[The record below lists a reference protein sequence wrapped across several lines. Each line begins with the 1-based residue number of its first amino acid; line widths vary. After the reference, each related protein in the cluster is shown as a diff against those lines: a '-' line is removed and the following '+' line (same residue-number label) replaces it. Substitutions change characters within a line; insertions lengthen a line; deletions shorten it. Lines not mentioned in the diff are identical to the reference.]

1 MRRSGPFHTI
11 VLGLGGIG
19 SGALYWLSREL
30 GGEVLGLERFELGHD
45 RGGSQDHS
53 RIIRYS
59 YHRPFY
65 VRLARRAYEAWSTV
79 EEETGEKLVHRVG
92 GLDLFPEGGVI
103 PAKDYTESL
112 DACGI
117 PWEDLSAREIRD
129 RWPAFRIPDSVRG
142 LYQEDGGL
150 VDAARGNAAHIAAAR
165 ARGAGI
171 VTETPVT
178 GVRAGTGTIEV
189 DAGGETYRA
198 KRLVVAAG
206 AWSNEILGFLGSRLP
221 LVVTR
226 EQVTYFRPADA
237 TPFAADRFPVWI
249 WMDEPSFYG
258 FPVYGLDGVKV
269 AQDVGGAETSADDR
283 SFDPD
288 PEASERVRR
297 FLQARLP
304 NALGQELLTRTCLY
318 TLTPDRD
325 FVVDSLPDHPEV
337 LVAVGAGHAFKFAS
351 ALGRILS
358 ELALHGETPTDLAP
372 FRIDRPILME
382 DDPPRSW
389 MV

>member
-1 MRRSGPFHTI
+1 MSGRSVHTV

-30 GGEVLGLERFELGHD
+30 GEGVLGIEQFELGHD

-59 YHRPFY
+59 YHRPVY
-65 VRLARRAYEAWSTV
+65 VRLAERAYEAWGGV
-79 EEETGEKLVHRVG
+79 ETETGETLVHRVG

-103 PAKDYTESL
+103 PPEDYTKSL

-117 PWEDLSAREIRD
+117 PWQRLEASEIRD
-129 RWPAFRIPDSVRG
+129 RWPGFRIPDSVWG
-142 LYQEDGGL
+142 LYQADGGL
-150 VDAARGNAAHIAAAR
+150 VDAARGNAAHVTAAR
-165 ARGAGI
+165 RRGAR
-171 VTETPVT
+171 VLAETPVRS
-178 GVRAGTGTIEV
+178 VRIENGRV
-189 DAGGETYRA
+189 EIEAGGGTWSAE
-198 KRLVVAAG
+198 RLVVAAG
-206 AWSNEILGFLGSRLP
+206 AWSNGILGQLGIRLP

-226 EQVTYFRPADA
+226 EQVTYFRPDDLA
-237 TPFAADRFPVWI
+237 PFAPERFPVWI

-258 FPVYGLDGVKV
+258 FPVHGLEAVKV
-269 AQDVGGAETSADDR
+269 AQDVGGGETTADDR

-288 PEASERVRR
+288 PDATERVRG
-297 FLQARLP
+297 FLRERLP
-304 NALGQELLTRTCLY
+304 GALGAEVLTKTCLY

-325 FVVDSLPDHPEV
+325 FVVDRLPDHPQ
-337 LVAVGAGHAFKFAS
+337 VAVAIGAGHAFKFAS

-358 ELALHGETPTDLAP
+358 ELALEGTTEADLSH
-372 FRIDRPILME
+372 FRIDRPILRE
-382 DDPPRSW
+382 LDPPRSW